1 MDFIQVRPLLE
12 TNHISGPWV
21 GAVYIGAKYVQFGSM
36 EVGAEL
42 PANTTDVPRMLM
54 WRDRRQVLWSR
65 ASKLQH
71 HAVFSGA
78 CIIRIVDG

>member
-36 EVGAEL
+36 EAGAEL
-42 PANTTDVPRMLM
+42 PANTTDVPPYAHVARLAPSSMEP
-54 WRDRRQVLWSR
+54 S
-65 ASKLQH
+65 
-71 HAVFSGA
+71 
-78 CIIRIVDG
+78 